1 MAGKD
6 TCGAVLKQIHDVLEK
21 QANNTLRGQG
31 LTFSQSAVL
40 MLLYEREEK
49 AATFKELE
57 KDFGVAQ
64 PTMAG
69 ILSRLEQ
76 KRLIAVLED
85 AEDKRIRRAQL
96 TQAGAEKCREGEW
109 HMKAAEERLLCGLT
123 EEEKAELLRLLIKV
137 QASMTEKN

>member
-40 MLLYEREEK
+40 MLLYEREGGT
-49 AATFKELE
+49 AAFKELE

-76 KRLIAVLED
+76 KKLIAVLED

-96 TQAGAEKCREGEW
+96 TQAGEEKCREGYR
-109 HMKAAEERLLCGLT
+109 HMKATEERLLCGLT